1 MPNLR
6 KTKLCPRYAQG
17 RCAAGGECKYAHGE
31 VELRATVD
39 FYKTSL
45 CSEWSSGGQC
55 VRGDSCRYAHGPHEL
70 RAPGGFHA
78 PGRSVTSPPH
88 SEPAGIAASNRHALA
103 PTNIFKSPLPLPL
116 AQLTVTADPV
126 AAGMPPPGYFARP
139 GLPPYLDYAIT
150 CDIPLGG
157 IPAPVL
163 CPEGPPDTQSLQM
176 ADGNGVLAGGSLHQ
190 ELSQEPTERHLITYE
205 QPFLGNDNG
214 RATTRIAAAAG
225 AIGASRMA
233 PVGRAVGNRNA
244 MEVNDA
250 RDPLCPWH
258 VLPLTH
264 VQMSAEKALQ
274 DDNTTDEGDSHSDTS
289 SSVAHLSRP
298 STLATVAVGLGPQL
312 IQQSVN

>member
-1 MPNLR
+1 MHLNRPKLYKTKLCKYHQERRCKNGALCEYAHDALEVRPMPNLR

-150 CDIPLGG
+150 CDIPLGDN
-157 IPAPVL
+157 PSPVL

-214 RATTRIAAAAG
+214 RARPG
-225 AIGASRMA
+225 
-233 PVGRAVGNRNA
+233 
-244 MEVNDA
+244 
-250 RDPLCPWH
+250 L
-258 VLPLTH
+258 LPLL
-264 VQMSAEKALQ
+264 VQLAPL
-274 DDNTTDEGDSHSDTS
+274 
-289 SSVAHLSRP
+289 VWHLLVELWEIG
-298 STLATVAVGLGPQL
+298 TQWK
-312 IQQSVN
+312 